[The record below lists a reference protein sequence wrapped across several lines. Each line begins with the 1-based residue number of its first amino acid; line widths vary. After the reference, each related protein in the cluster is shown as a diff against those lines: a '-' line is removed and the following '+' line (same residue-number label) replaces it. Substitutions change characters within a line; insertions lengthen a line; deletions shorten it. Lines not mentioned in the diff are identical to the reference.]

1 MITNIEMQLIS
12 QTTLFIII
20 SRQKFSVCF
29 TEDVSVMCNLSLGI
43 EERAEARGESI
54 GEARGKLIGEK
65 KSSEKIIMNMYNNKF
80 TLEQISLATQK
91 SIEEVKEIIKQK
103 NSAVV

>member
-1 MITNIEMQLIS
+1 MQLIS

-43 EERAEARGESI
+43 EERAEARGE
-54 GEARGKLIGEK
+54 KKNNEK
-65 KSSEKIIMNMYNNKF
+65 VIMNMYKKDY
-80 TLEQISLATQK
+80 TTEQIMDIVELG
-91 SIEEVKEIIKQK
+91 EEEIKDIIKANLQ
-103 NSAVV
+103 AVK

>member
-1 MITNIEMQLIS
+1 MQLIS

-43 EERAEARGESI
+43 EERAESRGEVV
-54 GEARGKLIGEK
+54 GEK

-91 SIEEVKEIIKQK
+91 SIHEIKEIIKQK

>member
-1 MITNIEMQLIS
+1 MQLIS

-20 SRQKFSVCF
+20 SRQKFSVCV

-43 EERAEARGESI
+43 EERAEARGEVV
-54 GEARGKLIGEK
+54 GEK

-91 SIEEVKEIIKQK
+91 SIEEIKEIIKQK